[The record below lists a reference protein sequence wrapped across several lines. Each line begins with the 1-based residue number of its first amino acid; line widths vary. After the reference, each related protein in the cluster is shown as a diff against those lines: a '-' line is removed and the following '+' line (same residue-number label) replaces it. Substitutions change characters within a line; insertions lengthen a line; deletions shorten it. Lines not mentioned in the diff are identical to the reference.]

1 MDIWTT
7 SLRKATRSLLLP
19 ALALLAAAGCG
30 DKDDGGAP
38 TEPPT
43 GGGGSFQ
50 FTIDPATV
58 TVHHGGSGT
67 ATITLVRVAFDKPVQ
82 LSAENLP
89 TGVTATFSPA
99 TVPGNATT
107 STLTLTVAPTAE
119 VGSHEITVRAK
130 ADGAPERTAKM
141 AVHVDRSDDPDF
153 RIVLEADRVHA
164 VQGGG
169 TMVGITID
177 RVGGFDRQ
185 VQLSVEGLSDG
196 MAAMVMGDQL
206 ALYLGRYVHVGDHTI
221 TIRGDAGDKTRTAEL
236 VVRVFQSKP
245 VAAARSHSLAVA
257 EDGSLWTWGRN
268 HHGQL
273 GLGNTTDRNA
283 PARVGTDTDW
293 VAVAGGNGHSVALK
307 ADGTLW
313 AAGDNGYGQLGVAGD
328 EHATF
333 QRVGT
338 DSDWVAIAA
347 GDDFTL
353 AIKADRTLWAWGR
366 NRFGQLGV
374 GNTGSRN
381 VPTRVEGEGWIQVAA
396 GSDHTVAVKA
406 DGTLW
411 TWGDDTYGQLGSNPD
426 AGFVTQPRQVGST
439 GDWVLASA
447 GVGGGATLAIKD
459 NGTLWAWG
467 RNISGELG
475 LGNVVGPTSPQQVGH
490 AMHWVAVST
499 GGGFTLALDF
509 DGFLWATGANSR
521 GKLGIN
527 EPGEHN
533 RYELVQAL
541 GSAWEF
547 VSTGESHTLAIGPDG
562 LLYAWG
568 SNEFGKLGFG
578 TTDVQGNGPVQG
590 FKARWP

>member
-1 MDIWTT
+1 MIRTT
-7 SLRKATRSLLLP
+7 TALRKATRRFPIL
-19 ALALLAAAGCG
+19 ALALLAGAGCG
-30 DKDDGGAP
+30 DDKDGGP

-43 GGGGSFQ
+43 GGAGSFQ

-58 TVHHGGSGT
+58 EVTHGGSAT
-67 ATITLVRVAFDKPVQ
+67 ATITLVRVSFDKPVQ
-82 LSAENLP
+82 LSAEGLP
-89 TGVTATFSPA
+89 AGVTASFSPA
-99 TVPGNATT
+99 TVPGNVTT
-107 STLTLTVAPTAE
+107 STITLTASPTAE
-119 VGSHEITVRAK
+119 VGAYDFTVRAR
-130 ADGAPERTAKM
+130 ADGVPDRTAEM
-141 AVHVDRSDDPDF
+141 GVYVEPTDDPDF
-153 RIVLEADRVHA
+153 RIVPDADRVHA

-169 TMVGITID
+169 TMVGIMVERI
-177 RVGGFDRQ
+177 GGFDEP
-185 VQLSVEGLSDG
+185 VDLSVEGLSDG
-196 MAAMVMGDQL
+196 MAAMVNDQQL
-206 ALYLGRYVHVGDHTI
+206 ILQLGRYVHVGDHTI

-236 VVRVFQSKP
+236 TVRVFQSRP
-245 VAAARSHSLAVA
+245 VAAAWSHSLAIA

-273 GLGNTTDRNA
+273 GHGDATDRNA
-283 PARVGTDTDW
+283 PARVGADKDW
-293 VAVAGGNGHSVALK
+293 IAVAGGNAHSVALK
-307 ADGTLW
+307 SDGTLW
-313 AAGDNGYGQLGVAGD
+313 VAGDNGYGQLGVAGD

-374 GNTGSRN
+374 GGTGSRN
-381 VPTRVEGEGWIQVAA
+381 VPTRVEGDGWVQVAA

-411 TWGDDTYGQLGSNPD
+411 TWGDDTYGQLGHNPD
-426 AGFVTQPRQVGST
+426 AGFATQPRQVGST

-447 GVGGGATLAIKD
+447 GVGGKATLAIKD

-475 LGNVVGPTSPQQVGH
+475 LGEAVEATSPQQVGS
-490 AMHWVAVST
+490 AMDWVAVST
-499 GGGFTLALDF
+499 GGGFTLALDA

-521 GKLGIN
+521 GRLGIA
-527 EPGEHN
+527 EPGDHN

-547 VSTGESHTLAIGPDG
+547 VSAGEGHTLAIGPDG

-568 SNEFGKLGFG
+568 SNDFGQLGLG
-578 TTDVQGNGPVQG
+578 TADVQGNGPVTAIR
-590 FKARWP
+590 ARWP